1 MTFRKFVSGFRGM
14 ILTLLFMVLSVE
26 SVAMSLDPRL
36 DRLRGERIIDV
47 IFEGDGIPPIA
58 KDRALNLRRR
68 PFNPS
73 EVRSLLI
80 WLSENGVDQAVRIHL
95 KEERSGLVLVISS
108 KERTKIKEIQFE
120 GNSAAKEAQLLPLTQ
135 LSDGLD
141 FEKESVDEAV
151 RKIGLHYSRM
161 GYLASEVTHQF
172 DSNSGKLTFK
182 ISEGE
187 PTLLAK
193 LDISPLTSVER
204 KDLRAR
210 YENEIR
216 EAFGLKIG
224 DRIERERVLDGIQA
238 IKDWLRE
245 HDFLLAKDPTLEYS
259 VLEDGTVGLSVN
271 IQYGARIRYGFR
283 GNIQFSYRELM
294 ALVGE
299 VREISSGSDYLSAVR
314 RRVLEAYREIG
325 FSNAQ
330 ITTLVRED
338 PQRGIRHISL
348 IVDEREKIKINS
360 ITIEGIYSL
369 STEEAVKVYRSFA
382 SRLVQRDYFH
392 EAGINKGA
400 ELFADHLKSK
410 GYLSAKIE
418 FVKLDFND
426 EKTKVDVTLLF
437 SEGIQTRVQDI
448 QVKGVKSINVGEIQE
463 ILGVKAGEPFDIF
476 TFEKGLVAIRE
487 KYQSL
492 GFLSAQIVNEG
503 ADDFVQYSKDNSSV
517 ILNLEV
523 EEGPV
528 FRVGEVLVKGNQK
541 THARVVTRELP
552 FISED
557 ILTSPLLSE
566 AEDNLRKLN
575 LFSSVIVRPID
586 RPGTVDVK
594 DVLILVEELEPGS
607 FDIVPG
613 YRNDLGL
620 RLGFELGYQNLGGW
634 NRSVSARAIFNRRM
648 EDYRF
653 PEYNFSVGFREPYLA
668 NWPVV
673 FTTNLTL
680 FNRQFSKFDAN
691 VNRITVGLKRD
702 LTRYLSGILE
712 YSYEKIRVSNAQ
724 LPYDST
730 DNRTDFI
737 GSITPGFIIDS
748 RNDRFNPSK
757 GWNSNNRFEVASRFF
772 GSEASVGYYRF
783 TSYNST
789 YFKMFEDIVLALALN
804 VGWQRSNVAGQPIPT
819 FKLFRLGGLGSIR
832 GFAEDA
838 LEVQTTRNINGILGL
853 LNTRAEFRIPL
864 SGSVGTALFLD
875 AGNLMV
881 DRYTL
886 SPGKLRSSV
895 GTGLRYIT
903 PVGPV
908 VLDFAWRLQSDD
920 EVGDTKVPD
929 VGQDRFKIHFSI
941 GAF

>member
-1 MTFRKFVSGFRGM
+1 MNLRLIF
-14 ILTLLFMVLSVE
+14 LTLLILVISVSAGADDE
-26 SVAMSLDPRL
+26 RFEKYRG
-36 DRLRGERIIDV
+36 DRINDIV
-47 IFEGDGIPPIA
+47 IEGDGIPPLA
-58 KDRALNLRRR
+58 RDRILSLKRKNFSPTDIRT
-68 PFNPS
+68 
-73 EVRSLLI
+73 LLI
-80 WLSENGVDQAVRIHL
+80 WMNESGVDHAVHIGIRPDRGGVIV
-95 KEERSGLVLVISS
+95 VLTA
-108 KERTKIKEIQFE
+108 KQKTKIKEIIFE
-120 GNSAAKEAQLLPLTQ
+120 GNAVIGANQLLPLTQ
-135 LSDGLD
+135 MAEG
-141 FEKESVDEAV
+141 FEFEREVAEEALK
-151 RKIGLHYSRM
+151 KIGLNYSRM
-161 GYLASEVTHQF
+161 GYLASEVSYSF
-172 DSNSGKLTFK
+172 DEKLGKVTFR
-182 ISEGE
+182 IVEGE
-187 PTLLAK
+187 PTLLAN
-193 LDISPLTSVER
+193 LEISPLKTVER
-204 KDLRAR
+204 KDLRER

-224 DRIERERVLDGIQA
+224 DRIERDKVLDGIQA

-245 HDFLLAKDPTLEYS
+245 HDFLLAKDP
-259 VLEDGTVGLSVN
+259 VLDYHVQENGPVALSIN
-271 IQYGARIRYGFR
+271 IQYGTRIRYGFR
-283 GNIQFSYRELM
+283 GNQQFSYRELM

-299 VREISSGSDYLSAVR
+299 VREIASGSDYLSAVR

-325 FSNAQ
+325 FANAQ

-348 IVDEREKIKINS
+348 IVNEKKKIKIKKIN
-360 ITIEGIYSL
+360 IEGIYSL
-369 STEEAVKVYRSFA
+369 NQEDALKKFLSYS
-382 SRLVQRDYFH
+382 SRLVQRSYFQ
-392 EAGINKGA
+392 EAGINRGA
-400 ELFADHLKSK
+400 ELFADFLKSQ

-418 FVKLDFND
+418 FIKIDFND
-426 EKTKVDVTLLF
+426 AKTEVEISLLF
-437 SEGIQTRVQDI
+437 SEGIQTKVQELSL
-448 QVKGVKSINVGEIQE
+448 KGFSSLSRAEVEEV
-463 ILGVKAGEPFDIF
+463 LGVKEGEPFDIF
-476 TFEKGLVAIRE
+476 SFERGVITLRE
-487 KYQSL
+487 KYQAL
-492 GFLSAQIVNEG
+492 GLLSAQLVNEG
-503 ADDFVQYSKDNSSV
+503 SENFVRYSKDNSQV
-517 ILNLEV
+517 FLTLEV
-523 EEGPV
+523 EEGAV
-528 FRVGEVLVKGNQK
+528 FKVGEVLVKGNQK

-552 FISED
+552 FIAED
-557 ILTSPLLSE
+557 ILTAPLLAE

-586 RPGTVDVK
+586 RPGKVDVK
-594 DVLILVEELEPGS
+594 DILILVEELEPGS

-613 YRNDLGL
+613 FRNDLGL

-634 NRSVSARAIFNRRM
+634 NRSVSARAVFNRRT
-648 EDYRF
+648 EGYRF

-680 FNRQFSKFDAN
+680 FNRQFSRFDAN
-691 VNRITVGLKRD
+691 VNRITVGVKRD
-702 LTRYLSGILE
+702 LTRILSGILE

-724 LPYDST
+724 LPYDAS

-737 GSITPGFIIDS
+737 GSLTPGFIVDS

-757 GWNSNNRFEVASRFF
+757 GVNSNNRFEVASRFF

-789 YFKMFEDIVLALALN
+789 YFRIMEDIIMALALN
-804 VGWQRSNVAGQPIPT
+804 VGWQRSNVIGQPIPT

-864 SGSVGTALFLD
+864 SGNVGTALFLD

-881 DRYTL
+881 DRFTL

-895 GTGLRYIT
+895 GTGLRYNT

-920 EVGDTKVPD
+920 EVGDTKIPD